1 MTYTEQA
8 QPLLDSVTDMDGNT
22 WTQAETAAYNDLTDK
37 INASADRPI
46 ESGSLVEQERE
57 FYLDQRHRLHVNT
70 MQAYRTL

>member
-8 QPLLDSVTDMDGNT
+8 QPLLYSVIDMDGNT
-22 WTQAETAAYNDLTDK
+22 WTQAETAAYNDLTNK
-37 INASADRPI
+37 INTSANRPI